1 MTRVLIRVA
10 MVAGLTI
17 TAGDVAHAQSDWHIE
32 NFDVRTEIQPD
43 GGLRVTE
50 TITVEFSVPRRG
62 IYRTIPIHY
71 QVALHQYSLRFKLLS
86 VTDGAGSERQVKQ
99 SRDGFSTRIRIGN
112 PNVRVQ
118 GMQVYRITYE
128 VYRAILHE
136 QDRTVLRWNA
146 TGNEWGVPIYQS
158 TTTVVLPSALGDAV
172 VYDAW
177 TGGYGATEKN
187 YTSGRV
193 DDRTIEF
200 RTGRLQPR
208 EGITVEIS
216 MPETA
221 VAKAGIVRRLMWIV
235 WDNMAYGVFLI
246 VLAGCWTFWYKRG
259 RDEEGMGS
267 IVVQYD
273 PPDDLGPAE
282 IGTVIDETVNMQDIS
297 AAIVDMA
304 VRGYIEIE
312 DISETKLLFFK
323 DNDYRFKKKKGP
335 EGLRQHEQ
343 LLYDGIFGSG
353 STKNLSDLKFEF
365 HETVS
370 KVKSEIYRSLTKN
383 GYFDGNPTHWRQGFG
398 ILGFLIA
405 AGLFVVVGFLQYS
418 VIGAVYIG
426 PIVIGGILSLVTVT
440 LFARIIPR
448 KTRKGRIAWEKTK
461 GLEEYLR
468 RAEQQEIEEQE
479 RQGIFERLL
488 PYAIALGLTDRWA
501 TAFEGIY
508 TEPPN
513 WYRGRYDGSFS
524 TLYFVH
530 SLNSSVHAMNS
541 SLPAAP
547 RSSGG
552 GGSSGG
558 FGGGGFGGGGF
569 GGGGGGSW

>member
-1 MTRVLIRVA
+1 
-10 MVAGLTI
+10 
-17 TAGDVAHAQSDWHIE
+17 
-32 NFDVRTEIQPD
+32 
-43 GGLRVTE
+43 
-50 TITVEFSVPRRG
+50 
-62 IYRTIPIHY
+62 RTIPIHY

-99 SRDGFSTRIRIGN
+99 SRDGFSTKIRIGN
-112 PNVRVQ
+112 PDVRVR
-118 GMQVYRITYE
+118 GAQVYRITYE

-146 TGNEWGVPIYQS
+146 TGNEWGVPINQS
-158 TTTVVLPSALGDAV
+158 TTTVVLPSALGDDAV

-187 YTSGRV
+187 YTSRRV

-200 RTGRLQPR
+200 RTGRLPPR
-208 EGITVEIS
+208 EGITIEIS
-216 MPETA
+216 MPDAA
-221 VAKAGIVRRLMWIV
+221 VAQAGFVRRLMWIM
-235 WDNMAYGVFLI
+235 WDNIAYGAFLI
-246 VLAGCWTFWYKRG
+246 VLAGCWIFWYKRG
-259 RDEEGMGS
+259 RDEQGMGS

-273 PPDDLGPAE
+273 PPDGLGPAE
-282 IGTVIDETVNMQDIS
+282 IGTVIDETVNMHDIS

-312 DISETKLLFFK
+312 DVSETKLLFFK
-323 DNDYRFKKKKGP
+323 DNDYQFRKKKSRS
-335 EGLRQHEQ
+335 GLRPYEA
-343 LLYDGIFGSG
+343 LLYDGIFGSEP
-353 STKNLSDLKFEF
+353 TKKLSDLKFEF

-370 KVKSEIYRSLTKN
+370 EVKREIYRSLTTN
-383 GYFDGNPTHWRQGFG
+383 GYFDGNPTHWRQGFA
-398 ILGFLIA
+398 LAAFLIS
-405 AGLFVVVGFLQYS
+405 AGLFVAVGFFQYA
-418 VIGAVYIG
+418 VIGTVYIA
-426 PIVIGGILSLVTVT
+426 PIVIGGILSLVTVM

-468 RAEQQEIEEQE
+468 RAEQQEIEKQE
-479 RQGIFERLL
+479 RQGVFERLL

-513 WYRGRYDGSFS
+513 WYRGRYNDGFS
-524 TLYFVH
+524 TMYFVH

-552 GGSSGG
+552 SSGG
-558 FGGGGFGGGGF
+558 FGGGGGGGGF
-569 GGGGGGSW
+569 GGGGGGAW